1 MTEGIEMSIDRR
13 TILLVL
19 AAATL
24 IAPQARAWNGLLFDA
39 AAFKAAQAAGE
50 TIIIEITAKWCGPCQ
65 RQRQVV
71 AKLLEKP
78 EFAKLMMFD
87 ADYDAHKKDLLEIN
101 ALHLTTLILYSDGKE
116 VARSSGETSPEAIE
130 AFFRKAL

>member
-1 MTEGIEMSIDRR
+1 MSIDRR

-24 IAPQARAWNGLLFDA
+24 IAPRAQASNGIPFDA
-39 AAFKAAQAAGE
+39 AAFRAAQAAGK

-65 RQRQVV
+65 RQRPVV

-78 EFAKLMMFD
+78 EFAKLTMFD

-101 ALHLTTLILYSDGKE
+101 ALHLTTLILYRDGKE
-116 VARSSGETSPEAIE
+116 VARSSGATSPEAVE